1 MPDLWSVPGPL
12 QKSGVPHAMSSRFL
26 SDEQRAQYGRY
37 TGDPSEEQLARHF
50 HLDATDRELVAQMR
64 GAHNRVG
71 FAVQL
76 GTARFLG
83 TFLDDPTRAPSAV
96 IMTVARQLGEAPTSS
111 LDPYRD
117 GRQRWRHIAMIR
129 ERYGFRDLE
138 DDAPAGFRLTRWLYA
153 LCWTGDDRPGL
164 LFDRATTWLLAHKVL
179 LPGIT
184 TLERLISRVR
194 HRATL
199 RLWHRLTRALTDEQ
213 RQKLAALVT
222 SDGATLAT
230 LEDLRATPRRR
241 SPTELLRH
249 LERIDAIRGHGLGP
263 VPSPDLPAT
272 PLGRLARSARTSKPA
287 NLAALHEP
295 RRTATLAALFQ
306 TLEAV
311 ALDDAVELFDALA
324 TDIFALAEHAH
335 RKSRLRSLRD
345 LDAAAI
351 VLRGVGQHVVADD
364 GALPLTAWRDALF
377 EQISRADIEAAM
389 ASIDSLV
396 RAPDDRR
403 YQELRPHWRRVRTL
417 FSALLQRIT
426 LDATPAGQPVI
437 AALNYLRRVEDW
449 TRTRMADAPTECVG
463 SAWRRHALDGAGRV
477 ADNRAYVFAALEGF
491 RAGLKR
497 RDVFIPAG
505 VRYADPRRGLLS
517 GEAWNAAR
525 LTICRSLGRS
535 PDADTEVGDLA
546 CRLDRAWRQVA
557 ANLPGNPAARIE
569 RRNGRDELVLSPLD
583 KIERPPSLIALQAA
597 IAARMP
603 KIDLPD
609 VMLEVAARSG
619 FADAF
624 THVSERHARVE
635 EFATSLCGAL
645 IAQACNIGFEPMV
658 RTDQPALSRSRL
670 SWVSQNFV
678 RPDTIA
684 AANARIVAAQ
694 DALPIAHVWGSGDV
708 ASADGIR
715 FVAPSSTIHAGPNP
729 KYFGAGRG
737 ITYYNLVSD
746 QFTGLNAIVVPGTL
760 RDSLLILGL
769 LLEQETDLE
778 PFEIM
783 TDTAAYADTVFGLFW
798 LLGYQFSPRL
808 ADIGD
813 ARFWRID
820 RTADYG
826 VLNGLARH
834 RIDIEL
840 IKRNWEDLLRL
851 AGSLK
856 LGRIH
861 AGAILRVLQVKDRPT
876 TLARA
881 LAELGRIVKTLHM
894 LGYVD
899 SKENRRRILTQL
911 NRQEF
916 RHRLAR
922 RVCHGDRGEIR
933 KAYRQEQEE
942 QLGALGLTLN
952 AITLWNATYIQAAL
966 DQLSREGWDISQADI
981 ARVSPLAF
989 KHINF
994 LGRYA
999 FDLPQAIAEG
1009 ALRPL
1014 RNPNSE

>member
-1 MPDLWSVPGPL
+1 
-12 QKSGVPHAMSSRFL
+12 MSSRFV
-26 SDEQRAQYGRY
+26 SDEQRARYGRY
-37 TGDPSEEQLARHF
+37 TGDPNEEQLARHF
-50 HLDATDRELVAQMR
+50 HLDAADRELVGGMR
-64 GAHNRVG
+64 GAHNRLG

-83 TFLDDPTRAPSAV
+83 AFLDDPAQTPLVVVTA
-96 IMTVARQLGEAPTSS
+96 MARQLGEGPAPC
-111 LDPYRD
+111 LKAYRD
-117 GRQRWRHIAMIR
+117 GRQRWRHAATIR
-129 ERYGFRDLE
+129 DHYGFRDLE
-138 DDAPAGFRLTRWLYA
+138 QDPGAGFRLIRWLYV

-179 LPGIT
+179 LPGIS
-184 TLERLISRVR
+184 TLERLIGRVR

-199 RLWHRLTRALTDEQ
+199 RLWQRLTQALTVEQ
-213 RQKLAALVT
+213 HEKLVALVA
-222 SDGATLAT
+222 SDDDETLAT
-230 LEDLRATPRRR
+230 LEDLRAAPKRR

-249 LERIDAIRGHGLGP
+249 LERIDTIRGHGLRLSRP
-263 VPSPDLPAT
+263 ADLPSA
-272 PLGRLARSARTSKPA
+272 PLERLARSARSAKPA

-306 TLEAV
+306 TLEST

-324 TDIFALAEHAH
+324 ADIFTHAEEAH

-351 VLRGVGQHVVADD
+351 MLRDVGRHVVAEED
-364 GALPLTAWRDALF
+364 AARPLGEWKNALF
-377 EQISRADIEAAM
+377 KQIARIDITAAM
-389 ASIDSLV
+389 ASVDSLV
-396 RAPDDRR
+396 TKPDDRR

-417 FSALLQRIT
+417 FSGLLQRT
-426 LDATPAGQPVI
+426 TFDATPAGQPVV
-437 AALNYLRRVEDW
+437 AALDYLRGVGDW
-449 TRTRMADAPTECVG
+449 TRARMIDAPTGFLPV
-463 SAWRRHALDGAGRV
+463 AWRRHAVDGAGKV
-477 ADNRAYVFAALEGF
+477 ADNRAYVFAALEAF

-497 RDVFIPAG
+497 RDVFVPAG
-505 VRYADPRRGLLS
+505 VRYADPRQGLLS

-525 LTICRSLGRS
+525 LTVCRALDRS
-535 PDADTEVGDLA
+535 PDAETEMGRLA
-546 CRLDRAWRQVA
+546 ERLDHAWRQVA
-557 ANLPGNPAARIE
+557 ANLPDNPAARIE

-583 KIERPPSLIALQAA
+583 RLERPPSLIALQSA
-597 IAARMP
+597 IAARIP

-609 VMLEVAARSG
+609 VMLEAAARSG
-619 FADAF
+619 FAEAF

-635 EFATSLCGAL
+635 DFTISLCGGL
-645 IAQACNIGFEPMV
+645 VAQACNIGFEPLV
-658 RTDQPALSRSRL
+658 RTDQSALSRNRL
-670 SWVSQNFV
+670 SWVSQNFI
-678 RPDTIA
+678 RPETIA

-694 DALPIAHVWGSGDV
+694 NALPIAHIWGSGEV

-715 FVAPSSTIHAGPNP
+715 FVAPSSAIHAGPNP

-746 QFTGLNAIVVPGTL
+746 QFTGLNAVVVPGTL

-769 LLEQETDLE
+769 LLDQETDLE
-778 PFEIM
+778 PTEIM

-813 ARFWRID
+813 ARFWRVD
-820 RTADYG
+820 RAADYG
-826 VLNGLARH
+826 PLDGLARN
-834 RIDIEL
+834 RIDVEL

-861 AGAILRVLQVKDRPT
+861 AGAIMRVLQVKDRPT
-876 TLARA
+876 TLARV
-881 LAELGRIVKTLHM
+881 LAELGRIIKTLHM
-894 LGYVD
+894 LGYID
-899 SKENRRRILTQL
+899 SKEKRRRILTQL

-952 AITLWNATYIQAAL
+952 AIALWNSTYIQAAI
-966 DQLSREGWDISQADI
+966 DQLAREGWDISEADI
-981 ARVSPLAF
+981 ARVSPLLF

-1014 RNPNSE
+1014 RNPSSE

>member
-1 MPDLWSVPGPL
+1 
-12 QKSGVPHAMSSRFL
+12 MSSRFL
-26 SDEQRAQYGRY
+26 FDEQRARYGRY
-37 TGDPSEEQLARHF
+37 VGDPNEEQLARHF
-50 HLDATDRELVAQMR
+50 HLDAADRELVGAMR
-64 GAHNRVG
+64 GAHNRLG

-83 TFLDDPTRAPSAV
+83 AFLDDPTQTPPAV
-96 IMTVARQLGEAPTSS
+96 VTAMARQLGESPAPC
-111 LDPYRD
+111 LDAYRD
-117 GRQRWRHIAMIR
+117 GRQRWRHAATIR
-129 ERYGFRDLE
+129 NHYGFRGLE
-138 DDAPAGFRLTRWLYA
+138 EDPAAGFRLTRWLYV

-179 LPGIT
+179 LPGIS

-199 RLWHRLTRALTDEQ
+199 RLWQRLTQALTAEQ
-213 RQKLAALVT
+213 REKLVALVA
-222 SDGATLAT
+222 SDDETLAT
-230 LEDLRATPRRR
+230 LEDLRAAPKRR

-249 LERIDAIRGHGLGP
+249 LERIDTIRGHGLGLA
-263 VPSPDLPAT
+263 PSADLPSA
-272 PLGRLARSARTSKPA
+272 PLGRLARSARTTKPA
-287 NLAALHEP
+287 NLAALQEP

-306 TLEAV
+306 TLETT

-324 TDIFALAEHAH
+324 ADILTHAEEAH

-351 VLRGVGQHVVADD
+351 MLRDVGRHVVADED
-364 GALPLTAWRDALF
+364 DALSVGEWKNTLF
-377 EQISRADIEAAM
+377 QQIARADIKAAM
-389 ASIDSLV
+389 ASVDSLV
-396 RAPDDRR
+396 TAPDDRR

-417 FSALLQRIT
+417 FSALLQRTT
-426 LDATPAGQPVI
+426 LDATPAGQPVV
-437 AALNYLRRVEDW
+437 AALDYLRGVDDW
-449 TRTRMADAPTECVG
+449 TRTRMADAPTG
-463 SAWRRHALDGAGRV
+463 FLPAAWRRHALDGAGQV
-477 ADNRAYVFAALEGF
+477 ADNRAYVFAALEAF

-497 RDVFIPAG
+497 RDVFVPAG
-505 VRYADPRRGLLS
+505 VRYADPRQGLLS
-517 GEAWNAAR
+517 GEAWSAAR
-525 LTICRSLGRS
+525 LTICRALDRS
-535 PDADTEVGDLA
+535 PDAETEMGNLTA
-546 CRLDRAWRQVA
+546 RLDRAWRQVA
-557 ANLPGNPAARIE
+557 TNLPNNPDARVE

-583 KIERPPSLIALQAA
+583 KLERPPSLIALQSA
-597 IAARMP
+597 IAARIP

-609 VMLEVAARSG
+609 VMLEAAARAG

-635 EFATSLCGAL
+635 DFTTSLCGGL
-645 IAQACNIGFEPMV
+645 VAQACNIGFEPLA
-658 RTDQPALSRSRL
+658 RTDQPALSRNRL
-670 SWVSQNFV
+670 SWVSQNFI
-678 RPDTIA
+678 RPETIA
-684 AANARIVAAQ
+684 AANARLVAAQ
-694 DALPIAHVWGSGDV
+694 NALPIAHLWGRGEV

-715 FVAPSSTIHAGPNP
+715 FVAPSSAIHAGPNP

-746 QFTGLNAIVVPGTL
+746 QFTGLNAVVVPGTL

-769 LLEQETDLE
+769 LLGQETDLE
-778 PFEIM
+778 PAEIM

-813 ARFWRID
+813 ARFWRVD
-820 RTADYG
+820 KAASYG
-826 VLNGLARH
+826 LLDGLARH
-834 RIDIEL
+834 RIDIEV

-861 AGAILRVLQVKDRPT
+861 AGAIMRVLQVKDRPT

-881 LAELGRIVKTLHM
+881 LAELGRIIKTLHM

-899 SKENRRRILTQL
+899 SKHKRRRILIQL

-952 AITLWNATYIQAAL
+952 AIALWNATYIQAAIE
-966 DQLSREGWDISQADI
+966 QLTREGWGISETDI
-981 ARVSPLAF
+981 ARVSPLLF

-999 FDLPQAIAEG
+999 FDLPQAIADG

>member
-1 MPDLWSVPGPL
+1 MP
-12 QKSGVPHAMSSRFL
+12 SRFL
-26 SDEQRAQYGRY
+26 SDEQLARYGRY
-37 TGDPSEEQLARHF
+37 AGNPNEEQLARYF
-50 HLDATDRELVAQMR
+50 HLDAADHELVGRMR
-64 GAHNRVG
+64 GAHNRLG

-83 TFLDDPTRAPSAV
+83 AFLDDPTETPPAV
-96 IMTVARQLGEAPTSS
+96 VATMARQLGETAPPC
-111 LDPYRD
+111 LDGYRD
-117 GRQRWRHIAMIR
+117 GRQRWRHSATIR
-129 ERYGFRDLE
+129 KQYGFRDLE
-138 DDAPAGFRLTRWLYA
+138 EDPAAGFRLTRWLYV

-179 LPGIT
+179 LPGVS

-199 RLWHRLTRALTDEQ
+199 RLWQRLTRALTAEQ
-213 RQKLAALVT
+213 REKLVALLS
-222 SDGATLAT
+222 SDDEALAT
-230 LEDLRATPRRR
+230 LEDLRATPKRRT
-241 SPTELLRH
+241 PTELLRH
-249 LERIDAIRGHGLGP
+249 LERIDTIRSHGLGWAP
-263 VPSPDLPAT
+263 AADLPAA
-272 PLGRLARSARTSKPA
+272 PLGRLARSARTAKPA
-287 NLAALHEP
+287 NLAALQEP

-306 TLEAV
+306 TLEAA

-324 TDIFALAEHAH
+324 TDIFSQAEEAH
-335 RKSRLRSLRD
+335 SKYRLRSLRD
-345 LDAAAI
+345 LDVAAI
-351 VLRGVGQHVVADD
+351 MLRDVGQHVVADD
-364 GALPLTAWRDALF
+364 EVDLPLAEWKAALF
-377 EQISRADIEAAM
+377 EQIARIDIQTAM

-396 RAPDDRR
+396 TKPGDRR

-417 FSALLQRIT
+417 FSSLLQRT
-426 LDATPAGQPVI
+426 DFASTPTGQPVV
-437 AALNYLRRVEDW
+437 AALDYLRGVKDW
-449 TRTRMADAPTECVG
+449 NKARMTDAP
-463 SAWRRHALDGAGRV
+463 SQFMRAAWKRHALDDANRV
-477 ADNRAYVFAALEGF
+477 VDSRAYVFATLEAF

-497 RDVFIPAG
+497 RDVFVPAG
-505 VRYADPRRGLLS
+505 VRYADPRQGLLS

-525 LTICRSLGRS
+525 LTICRALDRS
-535 PDADTEVGDLA
+535 PDPGTEIGDLTN
-546 CRLDRAWRQVA
+546 RLAGAWRQVA
-557 ANLPGNPAARIE
+557 ANLPHNPAARIE
-569 RRNGRDELVLSPLD
+569 RRNDRDELVLSPLD
-583 KIERPPSLIALQAA
+583 KLERPSSLVALQAA
-597 IAARMP
+597 ISARMP

-609 VMLEVAARSG
+609 VMLEVAMRSG

-635 EFATSLCGAL
+635 EFTTSLCGAL
-645 IAQACNIGFEPMV
+645 IAQACNIGFEPLV
-658 RTDQPALSRSRL
+658 RTDQPALSRARL
-670 SWVSQNFV
+670 SWVSQNFI
-678 RPDTIA
+678 RPETIA

-694 DALPIAHVWGSGDV
+694 NALPIAHIWGSGEA

-715 FVAPSSTIHAGPNP
+715 FVAPSSAIHAGPNP

-746 QFTGLNAIVVPGTL
+746 QFTGLNAVVVPGTL
-760 RDSLLILGL
+760 RDSLVILGL
-769 LLEQETDLE
+769 LLGQETDLA
-778 PFEIM
+778 PTEIM

-820 RTADYG
+820 KAADYG
-826 VLNGLARH
+826 PLNGLARN
-834 RIDIEL
+834 RINIDL
-840 IKRNWEDLLRL
+840 VTQNWEDMLRL

-861 AGAILRVLQVKDRPT
+861 AGAIMRVLQVKDRPT

-881 LAELGRIVKTLHM
+881 LAELGRIIKTLHM
-894 LGYVD
+894 LGYID
-899 SKENRRRILTQL
+899 SKEKRRRILTQL

-922 RVCHGDRGEIR
+922 RVCHGERGEIR
-933 KAYRQEQEE
+933 KAHRHEQEE

-952 AITLWNATYIQAAL
+952 AIALWNSTYIQAAVN
-966 DQLSREGWDISQADI
+966 QLTQEGWRISDADI
-981 ARVSPLAF
+981 ARVSPLLF

>member
-1 MPDLWSVPGPL
+1 MP
-12 QKSGVPHAMSSRFL
+12 SRFL
-26 SDEQRAQYGRY
+26 SDDQRARYGRY
-37 TGDPSEEQLARHF
+37 AGDPNEEQLARHF
-50 HLDATDRELVAQMR
+50 HLDAADRELVGGMR
-64 GAHNRVG
+64 GAHNRLG

-83 TFLDDPTRAPSAV
+83 AFLDDPAQTPPAV
-96 IMTVARQLGEAPTSS
+96 ITAMARQLGESSAPC
-111 LDPYRD
+111 LDAYRD
-117 GRQRWRHIAMIR
+117 GRQRWRHALAIR
-129 ERYGFRDLE
+129 EHYGFRNLE
-138 DDAPAGFRLTRWLYA
+138 EDTAAGFRLTRWLYV

-194 HRATL
+194 YRATL
-199 RLWHRLTRALTDEQ
+199 RLWHRLTYALSDEQ
-213 RQKLAALVT
+213 RQKLVALVT
-222 SDGATLAT
+222 SDDATLDT
-230 LEDLRATPRRR
+230 LDDLRAAPKRRT
-241 SPTELLRH
+241 PTELLRH
-249 LERIDAIRGHGLGP
+249 LDRIDVIRGHGLGLAP
-263 VPSPDLPAT
+263 FLDLPAA
-272 PLGRLARSARTSKPA
+272 PLGRLARSARSAKLA

-295 RRTATLAALFQ
+295 RRTATLVALFQ
-306 TLEAV
+306 TLEAT

-324 TDIFALAEHAH
+324 GDIVSQAEEAH

-351 VLRGVGQHVVADD
+351 MLRDVGQHVVSDEDD
-364 GALPLTAWRDALF
+364 ALPVAEWRNALF
-377 EQISRADIEAAM
+377 EQIARADIQAAM
-389 ASIDSLV
+389 ASVDSLV
-396 RAPDDRR
+396 TAPDDRR
-403 YQELRPHWRRVRTL
+403 YRELRPQWRRVRTL

-426 LDATPAGQPVI
+426 LDATPAGQPVV
-437 AALNYLRRVEDW
+437 AALDYLRGVDDW
-449 TRTRMADAPTECVG
+449 TRARMKDAPTAFLG
-463 SAWRRHALDGAGRV
+463 AAWKRHALDSAGRV
-477 ADNRAYVFAALEGF
+477 ADNRAYVFAALEAF

-497 RDVFIPAG
+497 RDVFVPAG
-505 VRYADPRRGLLS
+505 VRYADPRQGLLS

-525 LTICRSLGRS
+525 LTVCRSLDRS
-535 PDADTEVGDLA
+535 PDAEADIGDLTA
-546 CRLDRAWRQVA
+546 RLDRAWRQVA
-557 ANLPGNPAARIE
+557 VNLPNNPAARIE

-583 KIERPPSLIALQAA
+583 RIERPPSLIALQSA
-597 IAARMP
+597 IAARIP

-609 VMLEVAARSG
+609 VMLEAAARSG

-635 EFATSLCGAL
+635 EFTTSLCGGL

-658 RTDQPALSRSRL
+658 RTDQPALSRNRL
-670 SWVSQNFV
+670 SWVSQNFI
-678 RPDTIA
+678 RPETIA

-694 DALPIAHVWGSGDV
+694 NALPIAHVWGNGEV

-715 FVAPSSTIHAGPNP
+715 FVAPGNAIHAGANP

-769 LLEQETDLE
+769 LLDQETDLE
-778 PFEIM
+778 PAEVM

-826 VLNGLARH
+826 PLDSLARH
-834 RIDIEL
+834 RVDVEL
-840 IKRNWEDLLRL
+840 IRRNWEDLLRL

-861 AGAILRVLQVKDRPT
+861 AGAIMRVLQAKDRPT

-881 LAELGRIVKTLHM
+881 LAELGRIIKTLHM
-894 LGYVD
+894 LGYID
-899 SKENRRRILTQL
+899 SKEKRRRILTQL

-933 KAYRQEQEE
+933 KAHRQEQEE

-952 AITLWNATYIQAAL
+952 AIALWNSTYIQAAI
-966 DQLSREGWDISQADI
+966 DQLRREGWDISETDI
-981 ARVSPLAF
+981 ARVSPLLF

-999 FDLPQAIAEG
+999 FDLPQAIADG

>member
-1 MPDLWSVPGPL
+1 MLT
-12 QKSGVPHAMSSRFL
+12 HFL
-26 SDEQRAQYGRY
+26 SDEQRGRYGRY
-37 TGDPSEEQLARHF
+37 AGDPNEEQLARHF
-50 HLDATDRELVAQMR
+50 HLDATDRELIGQMR
-64 GAHNRVG
+64 GAHNRIG

-83 TFLDDPTRAPSAV
+83 TFLDDPTQTPAAV
-96 IMTVARQLGEAPTSS
+96 ITAMARQLGEAPAPS
-111 LDPYRD
+111 LASYRD
-117 GRQRWRHIAMIR
+117 GRQRWRHTATIR
-129 ERYGFRDLE
+129 EHYGFRDLE
-138 DDAPAGFRLTRWLYA
+138 EDKAAGFRLTRWLYV

-164 LFDRATTWLLAHKVL
+164 LFDRATTWLLAHKIL

-194 HRATL
+194 YRATV
-199 RLWHRLTRALTDEQ
+199 RLWHRLTNALTDDQ
-213 RQKLAALVT
+213 RQKLVALVT
-222 SDGATLAT
+222 SDDDTLST
-230 LEDLRATPRRR
+230 LDDLRATPKRR
-241 SPTELLRH
+241 SPTELLGH
-249 LERIDAIRGHGLGP
+249 LERIDAIRGHGLALA
-263 VPSPDLPAT
+263 PSADLPAA
-272 PLGRLARSARTSKPA
+272 PLGRLARSARTAKPA

-306 TLEAV
+306 TLEAT
-311 ALDDAVELFDALA
+311 ALDDGIELFDALA
-324 TDIFALAEHAH
+324 TDLFTQAEEAH

-351 VLRGVGQHVVADD
+351 MLRDVGQHVVADGD
-364 GALPLTAWRDALF
+364 DALPVAEWRNALF
-377 EQISRADIEAAM
+377 EQIARADIEAAM
-389 ASIDSLV
+389 ASVDSLV
-396 RAPDDRR
+396 AAPDDRR

-417 FSALLQRIT
+417 FPALLQRTT
-426 LDATPAGQPVI
+426 LGATPAGQPI
-437 AALNYLRRVEDW
+437 LAALNYLRRVDDW
-449 TRTRMADAPTECVG
+449 TKTRMADAPTEFL
-463 SAWRRHALDGAGRV
+463 SPAWKRHALDDAGRV

-517 GEAWNAAR
+517 GEAWNNAR
-525 LTICRSLGRS
+525 LTVCRSLDRS
-535 PDADTEVGDLA
+535 PDAETEMGDLTA
-546 CRLDRAWRQVA
+546 RLDRAWRQVA
-557 ANLPGNPAARIE
+557 TNLPNNLSARIE
-569 RRNGRDELVLSPLD
+569 RRNNRDELVLTPLD
-583 KIERPPSLIALQAA
+583 KVERPTSLIALQSA
-597 IAARMP
+597 ISVRMP
-603 KIDLPD
+603 KVDLPD

-619 FADAF
+619 FADGF

-635 EFATSLCGAL
+635 DFTTSLCGAL
-645 IAQACNIGFEPMV
+645 IAQACNIGFEPLV
-658 RTDQPALSRSRL
+658 RTDQPALSRTRL
-670 SWVSQNFV
+670 SWVSQNFIRTETIGATNV
-678 RPDTIA
+678 RIM
-684 AANARIVAAQ
+684 AAQ
-694 DALPIAHVWGSGDV
+694 NGLPIARILGSGEV

-715 FVAPSSTIHAGPNP
+715 FVAPSNAIHAGPNP

-746 QFTGLNAIVVPGTL
+746 QFTGLNAVVVPGTL

-778 PFEIM
+778 PTEIM

-813 ARFWRID
+813 ARFWRIN

-826 VLNGLARH
+826 ALDGLARN

-861 AGAILRVLQVKDRPT
+861 AGAIMRVLQVKDRPT

-881 LAELGRIVKTLHM
+881 LAELGRIIKTLHM
-894 LGYVD
+894 LGYLD
-899 SKENRRRILTQL
+899 SKEKRRHILTQL

-952 AITLWNATYIQAAL
+952 AIALWNSTYIQAAI
-966 DQLSREGWDISQADI
+966 DQLTLEGWDISQSDI
-981 ARVSPLAF
+981 ARVSPLLF

-999 FDLPQAIAEG
+999 FDLPQAVAES
-1009 ALRPL
+1009 ALRSL
-1014 RNPNSE
+1014 RNPSSE

>member
-1 MPDLWSVPGPL
+1 MP
-12 QKSGVPHAMSSRFL
+12 SRFL
-26 SDEQRAQYGRY
+26 SDEQLARYGRY
-37 TGDPSEEQLARHF
+37 TGDPNEEQLARNF
-50 HLDATDRELVAQMR
+50 HLDAADRELVGTLR
-64 GAHNRVG
+64 GAHNRLG

-83 TFLDDPTRAPSAV
+83 AFLDDPTQTPSAV
-96 IMTVARQLGEAPTSS
+96 IAAMARQLDETAPPS
-111 LDPYRD
+111 LDAYRD
-117 GRQRWRHIAMIR
+117 GRQRWRHTATIR
-129 ERYGFRDLE
+129 EQYGFRDLE
-138 DDAPAGFRLTRWLYA
+138 EDPAAGFRLTRWLYV

-179 LPGIT
+179 LPGVS
-184 TLERLISRVR
+184 TLERLISCVR

-199 RLWHRLTRALTDEQ
+199 RLWQRLTQALTSKQ
-213 RQKLAALVT
+213 REKLVALVT
-222 SDGATLAT
+222 SDDEALAT
-230 LEDLRATPRRR
+230 LDDLRAAPKRRT
-241 SPTELLRH
+241 STELLEH
-249 LERIDAIRGHGLGP
+249 LKRIDTIRSLGLGLAP
-263 VPSPDLPAT
+263 AAELPAV
-272 PLGRLARSARTSKPA
+272 PLGRLARSARTAKPA

-306 TLEAV
+306 TLEAT

-324 TDIFALAEHAH
+324 ADIFSQAEEAH
-335 RKSRLRSLRD
+335 SKSRLRSLRD

-351 VLRGVGQHVVADD
+351 MLRDVGQHVLAEEEEAD
-364 GALPLTAWRDALF
+364 LPLAEWKAALF
-377 EQISRADIEAAM
+377 DQIARIDIQAAM
-389 ASIDSLV
+389 ASVDSLV
-396 RAPDDRR
+396 TKPDDRR

-417 FSALLQRIT
+417 FSALLERT
-426 LDATPAGQPVI
+426 EFASTPNGQLVI
-437 AALNYLRRVEDW
+437 AALDYLRGVKDW
-449 TRTRMADAPTECVG
+449 NKSRMADAPTQFMG
-463 SAWRRHALDGAGRV
+463 AAWKRHALDHAGRV
-477 ADNRAYVFAALEGF
+477 ADSRAYVFAALDAF

-497 RDVFIPAG
+497 RDVFVPAG
-505 VRYADPRRGLLS
+505 VRYADPRQGLLS

-525 LTICRSLGRS
+525 LTVCRSLDRS
-535 PDADTEVGDLA
+535 LDAETEIGDLTV
-546 CRLDRAWRQVA
+546 RLDRAWRQVA
-557 ANLPGNPAARIE
+557 ANLPNNPVVRIE
-569 RRNGRDELVLSPLD
+569 RRNDRDELVLSPLD
-583 KIERPPSLIALQAA
+583 KLERPLSLIALQFA
-597 IAARMP
+597 ISARMP

-609 VMLEVAARSG
+609 VMLEVATRSG

-635 EFATSLCGAL
+635 EFTTSLCGAL
-645 IAQACNIGFEPMV
+645 IAQACNIGFEPLV
-658 RTDQPALSRSRL
+658 RTDQPALSRARL
-670 SWVSQNFV
+670 SWVSQNFI
-678 RPDTIA
+678 RPDTVA

-694 DALPIAHVWGSGDV
+694 NALPIAHIWGSGAV
-708 ASADGIR
+708 AAADGIR
-715 FVAPSSTIHAGPNP
+715 FVAPSSAIHAGPNP

-746 QFTGLNAIVVPGTL
+746 QFTGLNAVVVPGTL
-760 RDSLLILGL
+760 RDSLVLLGL
-769 LLEQETDLE
+769 LLGQETDLA
-778 PFEIM
+778 PVEIM
-783 TDTAAYADTVFGLFW
+783 TDTAAYADIVFGLFW

-820 RTADYG
+820 KTADYG
-826 VLNGLARH
+826 PLNGLARN
-834 RIDIEL
+834 RINIDL
-840 IKRNWEDLLRL
+840 VTRNWEDMLRL

-861 AGAILRVLQVKDRPT
+861 AGAIMRVLQVKDRPT

-881 LAELGRIVKTLHM
+881 LAELGRVIKTLHM
-894 LGYVD
+894 LGYIN
-899 SKENRRRILTQL
+899 SKEKRRRILTQL

-933 KAYRQEQEE
+933 KAYRHEQEE

-952 AITLWNATYIQAAL
+952 AIALWNSTYIQAAIG
-966 DQLSREGWDISQADI
+966 QLTHEGSSISDADI
-981 ARVSPLAF
+981 ARVSPLLF

>member
-1 MPDLWSVPGPL
+1 
-12 QKSGVPHAMSSRFL
+12 MSSRFL
-26 SDEQRAQYGRY
+26 SHDQRARYGRY
-37 TGDPSEEQLARHF
+37 AGNPNDEQLARHF
-50 HLDATDRELVAQMR
+50 HLDAADRELVGQMR
-64 GAHNRVG
+64 GTHNRIG

-83 TFLDDPTRAPSAV
+83 AFLDDPTQTPSAV
-96 IMTVARQLGEAPTSS
+96 ITTMARQLGEAPTPCLAS
-111 LDPYRD
+111 YRD
-117 GRQRWRHIAMIR
+117 GRQRWRHAAAIR
-129 ERYGFRDLE
+129 EHYGFRDLE
-138 DDAPAGFRLTRWLYA
+138 EDRAAGFRLTRWLYV

-184 TLERLISRVR
+184 TLERLIGRVR

-199 RLWHRLTRALTDEQ
+199 RLWHRLTHTLTDEQ
-213 RQKLAALVT
+213 RQKLVALVT
-222 SDGATLAT
+222 SDDDGCDT
-230 LEDLRATPRRR
+230 LEDLRATPKRR
-241 SPTELLRH
+241 SPAELLRH
-249 LERIDAIRGHGLGP
+249 LERIDTIRSHGLGLT
-263 VPSPDLPAT
+263 PSTDLPAG
-272 PLGRLARSARTSKPA
+272 PLGRLARNARTTKPA

-306 TLEAV
+306 TLEAT

-324 TDIFALAEHAH
+324 TDIVTQAEEAH

-351 VLRGVGQHVVADD
+351 MLRDVSQYVVTDEGD
-364 GALPLTAWRDALF
+364 ALPVAEWRKALF
-377 EQISRADIEAAM
+377 EQIARADIQAAM
-389 ASIDSLV
+389 ASVDSLV
-396 RAPDDRR
+396 TTPEDRR
-403 YQELRPHWRRVRTL
+403 YQELRPHWRRVRAL
-417 FSALLQRIT
+417 FSALLQRTT
-426 LDATPAGQPVI
+426 LGATPAGQPLVT
-437 AALNYLRRVEDW
+437 ALNYLRGVKDW
-449 TRTRMADAPTECVG
+449 TKARMADAPTEFLPP
-463 SAWRRHALDGAGRV
+463 AWRRHALDDAGHV
-477 ADNRAYVFAALEGF
+477 ADNRAYVFAALESF

-497 RDVFIPAG
+497 RDVFVPAS
-505 VRYADPRRGLLS
+505 VRYADPRQGLLS

-525 LTICRSLGRS
+525 LTVCRSLDRS
-535 PDADTEVGDLA
+535 PDAEAELGDLA
-546 CRLDRAWRQVA
+546 ARLDRAWRQVA
-557 ANLPGNPAARIE
+557 TNLPDNPAARIE
-569 RRNGRDELVLSPLD
+569 RRNDRDELVLSPLD
-583 KIERPPSLIALQAA
+583 KVERTPGLIALQPA
-597 IAARMP
+597 IAARIP

-609 VMLEVAARSG
+609 LMLEAAARSG

-624 THVSERHARVE
+624 THISERHARVE
-635 EFATSLCGAL
+635 DFTTTLCGGL
-645 IAQACNIGFEPMV
+645 IAQACNIGFEPLV
-658 RTDQPALSRSRL
+658 RTDQPALSRDRL
-670 SWVSQNFV
+670 SWLSQNFI

-684 AANARIVAAQ
+684 AGNARLVAAQ
-694 DALPIAHVWGSGDV
+694 NALPIAHMWGNGEV

-715 FVAPSSTIHAGPNP
+715 FVAPSHAIHAGPNP

-746 QFTGLNAIVVPGTL
+746 QFTGLNAVVVPGTL

-769 LLEQETDLE
+769 LLDQETDLE
-778 PFEIM
+778 PTEIM

-813 ARFWRID
+813 ARFWRVD
-820 RTADYG
+820 RTANYG
-826 VLNGLARH
+826 PLDGLARH

-861 AGAILRVLQVKDRPT
+861 AGAIMRVLQVRERPT

-881 LAELGRIVKTLHM
+881 LAELGRIIKTLHM

-899 SKENRRRILTQL
+899 SKEKRRRILTQL

-933 KAYRQEQEE
+933 KAHRQEQEE

-952 AITLWNATYIQAAL
+952 AIALWNSTYIQAAL
-966 DQLSREGWDISQADI
+966 DQLTREGWNIDQADI
-981 ARVSPLAF
+981 ARVSPLLF

-999 FDLPQAIAEG
+999 FNLPQAIADG

>member
-1 MPDLWSVPGPL
+1 
-12 QKSGVPHAMSSRFL
+12 MSSRFL
-26 SDEQRAQYGRY
+26 FDEQRARYGRY
-37 TGDPSEEQLARHF
+37 VGDPNEEQLARHF
-50 HLDATDRELVAQMR
+50 HLDAADRELVGAMR
-64 GAHNRVG
+64 GAHNRLG

-83 TFLDDPTRAPSAV
+83 AFLDDPTQTPPAV
-96 IMTVARQLGEAPTSS
+96 VTAMARQLGESPAPC
-111 LDPYRD
+111 LDAYRD
-117 GRQRWRHIAMIR
+117 GRQRWRHAATIR
-129 ERYGFRDLE
+129 NHYGFRGLE
-138 DDAPAGFRLTRWLYA
+138 EDPAAGFRLTRWLYV

-179 LPGIT
+179 LPGIS

-199 RLWHRLTRALTDEQ
+199 RLWQRLTQALTAEQ
-213 RQKLAALVT
+213 REKLVALVA
-222 SDGATLAT
+222 SDDETLAT
-230 LEDLRATPRRR
+230 LEDLRAAPKRR

-249 LERIDAIRGHGLGP
+249 LERIDTIRGHGLGLA
-263 VPSPDLPAT
+263 PSADLPSA
-272 PLGRLARSARTSKPA
+272 PLGRLARSARTTKPA
-287 NLAALHEP
+287 NLAALQEP

-306 TLEAV
+306 TLETT

-324 TDIFALAEHAH
+324 ADILTHAEEAH

-351 VLRGVGQHVVADD
+351 MLRDVGRHVVADED
-364 GALPLTAWRDALF
+364 DALSVGEWKNTLF
-377 EQISRADIEAAM
+377 QQIARADIKAAM
-389 ASIDSLV
+389 ASVDSLV
-396 RAPDDRR
+396 TAPDDRR

-417 FSALLQRIT
+417 FSALLQRTT
-426 LDATPAGQPVI
+426 LDATPAGQPVV
-437 AALNYLRRVEDW
+437 AALDYLRGVDDW
-449 TRTRMADAPTECVG
+449 TRTRMADAPTG
-463 SAWRRHALDGAGRV
+463 FLPAAWRRHALDGAGQV
-477 ADNRAYVFAALEGF
+477 ADNRAYVFAALEAF
-491 RAGLKR
+491 RAGLRR
-497 RDVFIPAG
+497 RDVFVPAG
-505 VRYADPRRGLLS
+505 VRYADPRQGLLS
-517 GEAWNAAR
+517 GEAWSAAR
-525 LTICRSLGRS
+525 LTICRALDRS
-535 PDADTEVGDLA
+535 PDAETEMGNLTA
-546 CRLDRAWRQVA
+546 RLDRAWRQVA
-557 ANLPGNPAARIE
+557 TNLPNNPDARVE

-583 KIERPPSLIALQAA
+583 KLERPPSLIALQSA
-597 IAARMP
+597 IAARIP

-609 VMLEVAARSG
+609 VMLEAAARAG

-635 EFATSLCGAL
+635 DFTTSLCGGL
-645 IAQACNIGFEPMV
+645 VAQACNIGFEPLA
-658 RTDQPALSRSRL
+658 RTDQPALSRNRL
-670 SWVSQNFV
+670 SWVSQNFI
-678 RPDTIA
+678 RPETIA
-684 AANARIVAAQ
+684 AANARLVAAQ
-694 DALPIAHVWGSGDV
+694 NALPIAHLWGRGEV

-715 FVAPSSTIHAGPNP
+715 FVAPSSAIHAGPNP

-746 QFTGLNAIVVPGTL
+746 QFTGLNAVVVPGTL

-769 LLEQETDLE
+769 LLDQETDLE
-778 PFEIM
+778 PAEIM

-813 ARFWRID
+813 ARFWRVD
-820 RTADYG
+820 KAASYG
-826 VLNGLARH
+826 LLDGLARH
-834 RIDIEL
+834 RIDIEV

-861 AGAILRVLQVKDRPT
+861 AGAIMRVLQVKDRPT

-881 LAELGRIVKTLHM
+881 LAELGRIIKTLPM

-899 SKENRRRILTQL
+899 SKHKRRRILIQL

-952 AITLWNATYIQAAL
+952 AIALWNATYIQAAIE
-966 DQLSREGWDISQADI
+966 QLTREGWGISETDI
-981 ARVSPLAF
+981 ARVSPLLF

-999 FDLPQAIAEG
+999 FDLPQAIADG

>member
-1 MPDLWSVPGPL
+1 MP
-12 QKSGVPHAMSSRFL
+12 SRFL
-26 SDEQRAQYGRY
+26 SDEQRARYGRY
-37 TGDPSEEQLARHF
+37 AGDPTEEQLARHF
-50 HLDATDRELVAQMR
+50 YLDATDRELIGRMR

-83 TFLDDPTRAPSAV
+83 AFLDDPTHAPSVVSAT
-96 IMTVARQLGEAPTSS
+96 IARQLSEMPAPS
-111 LDPYRD
+111 LDAYRD

-138 DDAPAGFRLTRWLYA
+138 EDTVAGFRLTCWLYV

-194 HRATL
+194 YRATL
-199 RLWHRLTRALTDEQ
+199 RLWRRLTCALTDAQ
-213 RQKLAALVT
+213 RRKLAALVT
-222 SDGATLAT
+222 SDGAPLAT
-230 LEDLRATPRRR
+230 LEDLRAAPRRR

-249 LERIDAIRGHGLGP
+249 FERIDAIRDHSP
-263 VPSPDLPAT
+263 SVSPSTDVPAA
-272 PLGRLARSARTSKPA
+272 PLARLARTARISKPA

-324 TDIFALAEHAH
+324 TDIFALAEEAH

-351 VLRGVGQHVVADD
+351 VLRDLGQCVIADEDTALSVA
-364 GALPLTAWRDALF
+364 GWRDVLF
-377 EQISRADIEAAM
+377 AQISRADIEAAI
-389 ASIDSLV
+389 ASINSLV
-396 RAPDDRR
+396 STPDDRR
-403 YQELRPHWRRVRTL
+403 YRELRPYWRRVRTL
-417 FSALLQRIT
+417 FPALLRRIT

-449 TRTRMADAPTECVG
+449 TKTRMTDAPTEFIG
-463 SAWRRHALDGAGRV
+463 SAWKRHALDDAGRV
-477 ADNRAYVFAALEGF
+477 VDNRAYVFAALEGL

-525 LTICRSLGRS
+525 LTICRSLDRS
-535 PDADTEVGDLA
+535 PDAEAEMGDLA
-546 CRLDRAWRQVA
+546 SRLDRAWRQVA
-557 ANLPGNPAARIE
+557 ANLPSNPAARIE
-569 RRNGRDELVLSPLD
+569 RRNGRDELVSGPLD
-583 KIERPPSLIALQAA
+583 KIERPSSLAALQSA
-597 IAARMP
+597 ISARMP
-603 KIDLPD
+603 RIDLPD
-609 VMLEVAARSG
+609 VMLEIAARSG
-619 FADAF
+619 FAHAF

-635 EFATSLCGAL
+635 EFTTSLCGAL
-645 IAQACNIGFEPMV
+645 IAQACNIGFEPMI
-658 RTDQPALSRSRL
+658 RTDQPALSRARL

-678 RPDTIA
+678 RPETIA
-684 AANARIVAAQ
+684 AANAKIVAAQ
-694 DALPIAHVWGSGDV
+694 NALPIAHIWGSGEV

-715 FVAPSSTIHAGPNP
+715 FVAPSSAIHAGPNP

-769 LLEQETDLE
+769 LLEQETDLDPTE
-778 PFEIM
+778 VM

-813 ARFWRID
+813 ARFWRIN

-826 VLNGLARH
+826 VLNGLARN

-851 AGSLK
+851 VGSLK

-861 AGAILRVLQVKDRPT
+861 AGAIMRVLQVKDRPT

-894 LGYVD
+894 LGYID
-899 SKENRRRILTQL
+899 SQEKRRRILTQL

-922 RVCHGDRGEIR
+922 RVCHGERGEIR

-952 AITLWNATYIQAAL
+952 AIALWNATYIQATL
-966 DQLSREGWDISQADI
+966 DQLICDGWDISQPDI

-999 FDLPQAIAEG
+999 FDLPKAVAEG

>member
-1 MPDLWSVPGPL
+1 MP
-12 QKSGVPHAMSSRFL
+12 SRFL
-26 SDEQRAQYGRY
+26 SDEQLARYGRY
-37 TGDPSEEQLARHF
+37 VGDPNEEQLARHF
-50 HLDATDRELVAQMR
+50 HLDAADRELVGTMR
-64 GAHNRVG
+64 GAHNRLG
-71 FAVQL
+71 FAAQL

-83 TFLDDPTRAPSAV
+83 AFLDDPTQTPPAV
-96 IMTVARQLGEAPTSS
+96 IAAMARQLGETAPPC
-111 LDPYRD
+111 LDAYRD
-117 GRQRWRHIAMIR
+117 GRQRWRHTATIR
-129 ERYGFRDLE
+129 EHYGFRDLE
-138 DDAPAGFRLTRWLYA
+138 EDPAAGFRLTRWLYV

-179 LPGIT
+179 LPGIS

-199 RLWHRLTRALTDEQ
+199 RLWQRLTRALTAAQ
-213 RQKLAALVT
+213 REKLVALVT
-222 SDGATLAT
+222 SDDEALAT
-230 LEDLRATPRRR
+230 LDHLRTAPKRRT
-241 SPTELLRH
+241 PTELLQH
-249 LERIDAIRGHGLGP
+249 LERIDTIRSHALGLAP
-263 VPSPDLPAT
+263 AADLPAA
-272 PLGRLARSARTSKPA
+272 PLGRLARSARTAKPA
-287 NLAALHEP
+287 NLAALQEP

-306 TLEAV
+306 TLEAT

-324 TDIFALAEHAH
+324 TDIFSQAEEAH
-335 RKSRLRSLRD
+335 SKSRLRSLRD

-351 VLRGVGQHVVADD
+351 MLRDVGQHVVADEEGD
-364 GALPLTAWRDALF
+364 LSLAEWKAALF
-377 EQISRADIEAAM
+377 DQIARLDIQAAM
-389 ASIDSLV
+389 ASVDGLV
-396 RAPDDRR
+396 TKPDDRR

-417 FSALLQRIT
+417 FSALLQRT
-426 LDATPAGQPVI
+426 EFASTPTGQPVI
-437 AALNYLRRVEDW
+437 AALGYLRGVKNW
-449 TRTRMADAPTECVG
+449 NKARMADAPTQFMG
-463 SAWRRHALDGAGRV
+463 AAWKRHALDDAGRV
-477 ADNRAYVFAALEGF
+477 ADSRAYVFAALDAF
-491 RAGLKR
+491 RSGLKR
-497 RDVFIPAG
+497 RDVFVPAG
-505 VRYADPRRGLLS
+505 VRYADPRQGLLS

-525 LTICRSLGRS
+525 LTVCRSLDRS
-535 PDADTEVGDLA
+535 PDAETEIGDLTA
-546 CRLDRAWRQVA
+546 RLDRAWRQVA
-557 ANLPGNPAARIE
+557 ANLPNNTAARIE
-569 RRNGRDELVLSPLD
+569 RRNDRDELVLSPLD
-583 KIERPPSLIALQAA
+583 KLERPPSLVALQAA
-597 IAARMP
+597 ISARMP

-609 VMLEVAARSG
+609 VMLEVATRSG

-635 EFATSLCGAL
+635 DFTTSLCGAL
-645 IAQACNIGFEPMV
+645 IAQACNIGFEPLV
-658 RTDQPALSRSRL
+658 RTDQPALNRARL
-670 SWVSQNFV
+670 SWVSQSFI
-678 RPDTIA
+678 RPETIA

-694 DALPIAHVWGSGDV
+694 NALPIAHIWGSGEV
-708 ASADGIR
+708 ASTDGIR
-715 FVAPSSTIHAGPNP
+715 FVAPSSAIHAGPNP

-746 QFTGLNAIVVPGTL
+746 QFTGLNAVVVPGTL
-760 RDSLLILGL
+760 RDSLVILGL
-769 LLEQETDLE
+769 LLGQETDLA
-778 PFEIM
+778 PTEIM

-820 RTADYG
+820 KTADYG
-826 VLNGLARH
+826 PLNGLARN
-834 RIDIEL
+834 RINIDL
-840 IKRNWEDLLRL
+840 VTHNWEDMLRL

-861 AGAILRVLQVKDRPT
+861 AGAIMRVLQVKDRPT

-881 LAELGRIVKTLHM
+881 LAELGRVIKTLHM
-894 LGYVD
+894 LGYID
-899 SKENRRRILTQL
+899 SKEKRRRILTQL

-933 KAYRQEQEE
+933 KACRHEQEE

-952 AITLWNATYIQAAL
+952 AIALWNSTYIQAAV
-966 DQLSREGWDISQADI
+966 DQPTREGWGISDADI
-981 ARVSPLAF
+981 ARVSPLLF

>member
-1 MPDLWSVPGPL
+1 MP
-12 QKSGVPHAMSSRFL
+12 SRFL
-26 SDEQRAQYGRY
+26 SDEQRARYGRY
-37 TGDPSEEQLARHF
+37 AGDPTEEQLARHF
-50 HLDATDRELVAQMR
+50 YLDAADRKLVGQMR
-64 GAHNRVG
+64 GAHNRIG
-71 FAVQL
+71 FAAQL
-76 GTARFLG
+76 GTVRFLG
-83 TFLDDPTRAPSAV
+83 TFLDDPTQTPPMV
-96 IMTVARQLGEAPTSS
+96 IAAMARQLGEDSVTS
-111 LDPYRD
+111 LEVYHD
-117 GRQRWRHIAMIR
+117 GRQRWRHAATIR
-129 ERYGFRDLE
+129 AHYGFRDLE
-138 DDAPAGFRLTRWLYA
+138 ENAAAGFRLTRWLYV

-184 TLERLISRVR
+184 TLERLINRVR

-199 RLWHRLTRALTDEQ
+199 RLWHRLTQALSDEQ
-213 RQKLAALVT
+213 RQKLVALVT
-222 SDGATLAT
+222 SDDATLAA
-230 LEDLRATPRRR
+230 LDDLRATPRRR
-241 SPTELLRH
+241 MPTELLRH
-249 LERIDAIRGHGLGP
+249 LERIDAIRGYGLSLT
-263 VPSPDLPAT
+263 PSTDLPAA
-272 PLGRLARSARTSKPA
+272 PLRRLARNARTARPSA
-287 NLAALHEP
+287 LAALHEP
-295 RRTATLAALFQ
+295 RRTATLAALFL
-306 TLEAV
+306 TLEST
-311 ALDDAVELFDALA
+311 ALDDAVELFDALV
-324 TDIFALAEHAH
+324 TVIFTRAEEAH

-351 VLRGVGQHVVADD
+351 MLRDVGQYVVADD
-364 GALPLTAWRDALF
+364 GDAMPVAEWRNVLF
-377 EQISRADIEAAM
+377 EQIARFDIEAAM
-389 ASIDSLV
+389 ASVDSLV
-396 RAPDDRR
+396 TKPDDRR
-403 YQELRPHWRRVRTL
+403 YQELRPHWRQIRML
-417 FSALLQRIT
+417 FSALLRRT
-426 LDATPAGQPVI
+426 TFDATPAGQPMI
-437 AALNYLRRVEDW
+437 AALNYLRRVEDS
-449 TRTRMADAPTECVG
+449 TRSGMADAPTAFLG
-463 SAWRRHALDGAGRV
+463 SIWKQHALDEAGRV
-477 ADNRAYVFAALEGF
+477 TDNRAYVFAALESF

-497 RDVFIPAG
+497 RDIFVPAG

-525 LTICRSLGRS
+525 LTVCRSLDRS
-535 PDADTEVGDLA
+535 LDAETEVGDLA
-546 CRLDRAWRQVA
+546 ARLDRAWHQVA
-557 ANLPGNPAARIE
+557 TNLPGNPAARIE
-569 RRNGRDELVLSPLD
+569 RRDGRDELVVSPLE
-583 KIERPPSLIALQAA
+583 KIERPPGLIALQAA
-597 IAARMP
+597 ISARMP
-603 KIDLPD
+603 RIDIPD

-619 FADAF
+619 FAEAF

-635 EFATSLCGAL
+635 DFTTSLCGAL
-645 IAQACNIGFEPMV
+645 IAQACNIGFEPLV

-670 SWVSQNFV
+670 SWVSQNFI
-678 RPDTIA
+678 RPETIA

-694 DALPIAHVWGSGDV
+694 NALPIAHIWGTGEV

-715 FVAPSSTIHAGPNP
+715 FVAPSSAIHAGPNP

-746 QFTGLNAIVVPGTL
+746 QFTGLNAVVVPGTL

-778 PFEIM
+778 PTEIM

-820 RTADYG
+820 RSTDYG
-826 VLNGLARH
+826 ALNGLARH
-834 RIDIEL
+834 RIDVEL

-851 AGSLK
+851 AGSLR
-856 LGRIH
+856 LGHIH
-861 AGAILRVLQVKDRPT
+861 AGAIMRVLQVRDRPT

-881 LAELGRIVKTLHM
+881 LAELGRIIKTLHL
-894 LGYVD
+894 LGYID
-899 SKENRRRILTQL
+899 SKEKRRRILTQL

-922 RVCHGDRGEIR
+922 RVCYGDRGEIR

-952 AITLWNATYIQAAL
+952 SIALWNATYIQAAL
-966 DQLSREGWDISQADI
+966 DQLTREGWDISQTDI

-999 FDLPQAIAEG
+999 FDLPKAVAEG

-1014 RNPNSE
+1014 RNPNSEWDIRIAL